1 MVIFKGTGVVWDK
14 EKHRPLCRFI
24 NGEYKVEDPRTQ
36 SILTNLGY
44 KSGEVELKE
53 VEIIEPI
60 EEVEDGV
67 EIIESNEVFD
77 MTIRELK
84 EYCKEYG
91 YKGYSNLG
99 KDELL
104 KFIEDKEGAL

>member
-1 MVIFKGTGVVWDK
+1 MVVFKGNGVVWDK
-14 EKHRPLCRFI
+14 EKNRPLCRFI
-24 NGEYKVEDPRTQ
+24 NGEYKVEDPRIQ
-36 SILTNLGY
+36 GILKSLGY
-44 KSGEVELKE
+44 KSIELQLKE
-53 VEIIEPI
+53 VEVIEVI
-60 EEVEDGV
+60 EEDGV
-67 EIIESNEVFD
+67 EIIESSEVFD

-104 KFIEDKEGAL
+104 KFIEEKEGAL